1 MAQKKQTMKANLILF
16 IALFILSNNTFSQ
29 IPGRAFTNSI
39 SDKEIYNKVSGERIN
54 ENDLSDLIE
63 NNPHIYFEPVI
74 NKYGDIESYLVDPS
88 APSNNGR
95 IISRDVSRQVKKGGQ
110 FPPFVMKSIKNRVID
125 SEKIRGKI
133 ILMQFQLQLVKPFF
147 RKQTFDA
154 FNSLIEDIRKTT
166 EVEAVIV
173 TESTT
178 NEIKEQIGDCN
189 YVAEMIPNGRNF
201 NQKYQVVNF
210 PSIVLIDKNGCLV
223 SYYNQVEIEIIK
235 SDIEKIKNESP
246 F

>member
-1 MAQKKQTMKANLILF
+1 MKANLFLF
-16 IALFILSNNTFSQ
+16 IVLFILSNNTFSQ
-29 IPGRAFTNSI
+29 IAGKSYAFSL
-39 SDKEIYNKVSGERIN
+39 SGKEIYNKVSGALIN
-54 ENDLSDLIE
+54 EKEISDLVE
-63 NNPHIYFEPVI
+63 NNPHIFFEPVI

-95 IISRDVSRQVKKGGQ
+95 IISRDISKQVKKGEQ
-110 FPPFVMKSIKNRVID
+110 FPPFVMKSINNRVVD

-133 ILMQFQLQLVKPFF
+133 ILMQFQLQLVKPLFI
-147 RKQTFDA
+147 RQTLDA
-154 FNSLIEDIRKTT
+154 FNSLVEDIRKTT

-173 TESTT
+173 TESSKD
-178 NEIKEQIGDCN
+178 EIKEQIGDGI
-189 YVAEMIPNGRNF
+189 YVAEIIPNGRNF